1 MKHLYLLLLGL
12 SVYSQ
17 NLQINSGGSITVL
30 DGAKI
35 TLEDVTV
42 AEGGS
47 ITASENAEITLVNV
61 TVNENGSFT
70 LKNASLTVAGTSV
83 GNITYIKTLDNSK
96 WTSISSPVQGQDVY
110 TFAQNTNLESG
121 LGGGPNNRGL
131 VSYNNATSKWDIYQQ
146 GSEDWGNFVPGEAY
160 LIKLG
165 DPNGGDISFKG
176 DVPDNSVEFDSQ
188 NHNVIYEGETVENT
202 LHFVGNPFP
211 SYVDVNKNVAGN
223 SLMKVNDNED
233 PNKSKLSEPTL
244 YFWHNGSYHITNYA
258 TPSKIIGPTEG
269 FFVRVKKDEK
279 FTFPKNLM
287 NHQQKPNNASKKIT
301 KGSIRL
307 TLTDNTTG
315 SYKYSDIFYIEGT
328 TTGYDPG
335 YDSTIFY
342 NGQNYFGVYSHLV
355 SDSEGDDYGVQSL
368 PKRGYE
374 KMIIPIGV
382 NATAGTKITL
392 SATITNLPSELDTYL
407 EDKETNTFTL
417 MDENSTFTTTLSS
430 DLNGIGRFYLYTTG
444 QALELTDVP
453 VNNNNISMY
462 TSSRDNLRVVGVQN
476 EQAMI
481 RIYNLLGKKI
491 LDTHFKG
498 NGLNNVA
505 LPINLPSGVYVVQLM
520 TSTGKL
526 NKKIILE

>member
-17 NLQINSGGSITVL
+17 DLQINSGGSITVL

-35 TLEDVTV
+35 TLGNVTV

-47 ITASENAEITLVNV
+47 ITASENAEITLENVN
-61 TVNENGSFT
+61 VNENGSFT
-70 LKNASLTVAGTSV
+70 LKNASLTVAQSSS
-83 GNITYIKTLDNSK
+83 GNITYIKTLDNS
-96 WTSISSPVQGQDVY
+96 WTSISCPVEGQNIKDFVSQISLATGQGSHGMK
-110 TFAQNTNLESG
+110 NKG
-121 LGGGPNNRGL
+121 LQRYDNAANN
-131 VSYNNATSKWDIYQQ
+131 WDIYQKD
-146 GSEDWGNFVPGEAY
+146 SNDWGEFVPGEAF
-160 LIKLG
+160 LIKLS
-165 DPNGGDISFKG
+165 DPNGGDVSFKG
-176 DVPDNSVEFDSQ
+176 EIPNSSVAFNSVNND
-188 NHNVIYEGETVENT
+188 VIYEGATIENT

-211 SYVDVNKNVAGN
+211 SYVDVNNMGS
-223 SLMKVNDNED
+223 SLMKSNEGKI
-233 PNKSKLSEPTL
+233 PEHNGQKTL
-244 YFWHNGSYHITNYA
+244 YFWDSGSWGYVPVNY
-258 TPSKIIGPTEG
+258 TPPSKIIGPTEG
-269 FFVRVKKDEK
+269 FFVRVEKGKK
-279 FTFPKNLM
+279 FTFPKSLM
-287 NHQQKPNNASKKIT
+287 NHQQKPNNASKKNT
-301 KGSIRL
+301 TGNIRL

-315 SYKYSDIFYIEGT
+315 RYKYTDIFYIET
-328 TTGYDPG
+328 ATTGNDPG

-342 NGQNYFGVYSHLV
+342 NGQNYFDIYTHLV
-355 SDSEGDDYGVQSL
+355 SDSQGDDYGIQSL

-374 KMIIPIGV
+374 KMIIPIGI

-392 SATITNLPSELDTYL
+392 SAIITNLPSELDTYL

-417 MDENSTFTTTLSS
+417 LDENSTFTTTLSS

-453 VNNNNISMY
+453 VNHNNISMY

-481 RIYNLLGKKI
+481 RIYNVLGKKI

-498 NGLNNVA
+498 NGLNNIT
-505 LPINLPSGVYVVQLM
+505 LPVNLSSGIYVVQLI

>member
-30 DGAKI
+30 DGAKV

-42 AEGGS
+42 ATGGS

-70 LKNASLTVAGTSV
+70 LKNASLTVAGEHN
-83 GNITYIKTLDNSK
+83 GDGKITYTKTLDNS
-96 WTSISSPVQGQDVY
+96 WTSISSPVQGQSVKV
-110 TFAQNTNLESG
+110 FADQTNLESG
-121 LGGGPNNRGL
+121 LGGGINNRGL

-146 GSEDWGNFVPGEAY
+146 GSEDWGNFVPGKAY

-223 SLMKVNDNED
+223 SLMKVNEGKMNAI
-233 PNKSKLSEPTL
+233 TL
-244 YFWHNGSYHITNYA
+244 YFWDNGTWGYKETNYNTA
-258 TPSKIIGPTEG
+258 SKIIGPTEG
-269 FFVRVKKDEK
+269 FFVRVKKGEK

-287 NHQQKPNNASKKIT
+287 NHQQKPDNASKKNT
-301 KGSIRL
+301 NGNIRL

-315 SYKYSDIFYIEGT
+315 RYKYTDIFYTET
-328 TTGYDPG
+328 ATTGNDPG

>member
-17 NLQINSGGSITVL
+17 NLQINSGGSVTLL
-30 DGAKI
+30 DGAKV

-61 TVNENGSFT
+61 NVNENGSFT
-70 LKNASLTVAGTSV
+70 LKNASLTVAGEHNGN

-96 WTSISSPVQGQDVY
+96 WTSISSPVQGQSVS

-121 LGGGPNNRGL
+121 LGASTSNRGL
-131 VSYNNATSKWDIYQQ
+131 VSYNNAANNWDIYQD
-146 GSEDWGNFVPGEAY
+146 GSSDWGNFVPGKAY

-165 DPNGGDISFKG
+165 DSNGGDISFKG
-176 DVPDNSVEFDSQ
+176 DVPDNSVEFVSE
-188 NHNVIYEGETVENT
+188 NHNDNA

-211 SYVDVNKNVAGN
+211 SYVDVNKNVAEK
-223 SLMKVNDNED
+223 SLMKVNEGKMNDI
-233 PNKSKLSEPTL
+233 TL
-244 YFWHNGSYHITNYA
+244 YFWDNGSYHITNYGTA
-258 TPSKIIGPTEG
+258 SKIIGPTEG
-269 FFVRVKKDEK
+269 FFVRVEKDEK
-279 FTFPKNLM
+279 FTFPKSLM

-374 KMIIPIGV
+374 KMIIPIGI

-444 QALELTDVP
+444 QALELTDAP